1 MIFMNLYKKT
11 ILITN
16 VSTTTIVICALALTL
31 TLLGTGCGSASTD
44 SSEGWPGT
52 IDTLASGEIIVRN
65 TDEPLWSSEETWRV
79 VEEMRIGS
87 DTGDDAILF
96 GNIQSFDVDAQGR
109 VFALDG
115 QTQEIHVFD
124 SDGTHIRTV
133 GGSGTGPGEFE
144 DASAVD
150 LSYNGEIWVM
160 EMGKARLS
168 ILDADGDYRR
178 TESIG
183 RVGWTQWPYSG
194 GFDRVGRYN
203 ALIRSFHDDGTRTE
217 SFARFDQSLTPLDT
231 IPVPDKPDAEYFSD
245 ETGSMQVSV
254 PYQGHIAWCFAP
266 NGNLWTLRTDQYELA
281 EITGHGETLRRVTKE
296 YEPIRVTAEDRTELG
311 KSMEWFTD
319 QGGKIDWSKIPKT
332 RPVVRSLFC
341 DDEANLWV
349 RRVTIESDDDT
360 ESESPLFDLFDSEGR
375 YLGMLEFPFDLRS
388 YPIMRNEI
396 LYGLTRDEH
405 GSDIIVRARIEKP
418 RA

>member
-1 MIFMNLYKKT
+1 MVFLTLFKKT
-11 ILITN
+11 SLITN
-16 VSTTTIVICALALTL
+16 VRTTAAVICALALTSS
-31 TLLGTGCGSASTD
+31 LLGTGCGSATTD

-52 IDTLASGEIIVRN
+52 IDTLASGEIIVQN

-87 DTGDDAILF
+87 DTSDDAILF
-96 GNIQSFDVDAQGR
+96 GNIRSFDVDAQGR

-124 SDGTHIRTV
+124 LDGTHIHTV
-133 GGSGTGPGEFE
+133 GGRGTGPGEFE

-150 LSYNGEIWVM
+150 LSRNGEIWVM
-160 EMGKARLS
+160 EMGKGRLS
-168 ILDADGDYRR
+168 ILDVYGDYLR

-183 RVGWTQWPYSG
+183 SAGWSQWPYSG
-194 GFDRVGRYN
+194 GFDPVGRYN
-203 ALIRSFHDDGTRTE
+203 ALIRSFHDEGTTE

-231 IPVPDKPDAEYFSD
+231 IPVPQKPDAEYFSN
-245 ETGSMQVSV
+245 ETGDMQVAV
-254 PYQGHIAWCFAP
+254 PYQGYIAWCFAP
-266 NGNLWTLRTDQYELA
+266 NGNLWTLHTDQYELA
-281 EITGHGETLRRVTKE
+281 EITGHGETLRRITKE

-311 KSMEWFTD
+311 QRMEWFTD
-319 QGGKIDWSKIPKT
+319 QGGKIDWSRIPKT
-332 RPVVRSLFC
+332 RPVVSSLFC

-349 RRVTIESDDDT
+349 RQVTIESDEDT
-360 ESESPLFDLFDSEGR
+360 ESEGPLFDVFDPEGR

-388 YPIMRNEI
+388 YPIMRSEI
-396 LYGLTRDEH
+396 LYGLTRDEQ

-418 RA
+418 KA